1 VFPVTAG
8 SGERLFEGVGTALEL
23 LDTTTF
29 KSGIVVGRYAPI

>member
-1 VFPVTAG
+1 VIPVTAG

-29 KSGIVVGRYAPI
+29 KSGIVVGRHTPT